1 MYAAHDRLDKN
12 PIKHGLLRHLWFH
25 PAAISG
31 IVSTMLETFKTLPD
45 DPAQLR
51 TVSKLMVQHI
61 QSQAYQIEK
70 LKAELNGHRRARFGT
85 KSETSEQLALDL
97 QEDTEIEAAAQEQE
111 AANAADEEAASKEN
125 SKQRKRTHN
134 RAPLP
139 KHLKREQTVISPGET
154 CGDCGGKLR
163 QLGEDVTEELDYV
176 PGHFVVRQIVRP
188 RMACNCCEAFVQA
201 ELPSRPIT
209 RGRGGPGLL
218 AHVLVSKYSDHLP
231 LYRQSE
237 IYAREKVD
245 LHRSTLTDWVGR
257 STSLLAPLADHIGA
271 LVRAGPALFADD
283 TPLKLQTKGKTG
295 KTQTARMWCYVRDER
310 PWVGE
315 APPCAWYQFSA
326 DRKGEHP
333 VSHLTGYK
341 GCVHADGFAGFNGL
355 FGQNGAREQAC
366 MAHVRRK
373 FVEVY
378 EREGSTIAGE
388 AIKRIAKLYA
398 IEKAVRGKS
407 AEERAAVRE
416 EQAKPLFD
424 ALEAWL
430 ADQLPK
436 ISGKSKLAEAIRYA
450 QGRMPKA
457 RAYLAD
463 GRFEI
468 DNNICENKIRPVAVG
483 RKNYRFVGSQG
494 GGKAAAVAYTL
505 IETARMN
512 GVKSPSLA
520 HLGPRARPG
529 PQNQPYRR
537 HHALELHRKI
547 INRSQTG
554 RLLRNPEKFCK

>member
-1 MYAAHDRLDKN
+1 M
-12 PIKHGLLRHLWFH
+12 
-25 PAAISG
+25 S
-31 IVSTMLETFKTLPD
+31 ETFKTLPD
-45 DPAQLR
+45 DPAELR
-51 TVSKLMVQHI
+51 AVSELMVQHI

-70 LKAELNGHRRARFGT
+70 LKAELDGHRKARFGS

-97 QEDTEIEAAAQEQE
+97 QEDTEIEAAAEDQ
-111 AANAADEEAASKEN
+111 AADDAAEEPAEEKDTN
-125 SKQRKRTHN
+125 KRKRTHN

-139 KHLKREQTVISPGET
+139 KHLKREQTVLSPGET
-154 CGDCGGKLR
+154 CGDCGGMLR

-188 RMACNCCEAFVQA
+188 RMACNGCEAFVQA
-201 ELPSRPIT
+201 DLPSRPIT

-218 AHVLVSKYSDHLP
+218 AHVLVSKYCDHLP

-257 STSLLAPLADHIGA
+257 STSLLTPLADHIGK
-271 LVRAGPALFADD
+271 LVRARPALFADD

-295 KTQTARMWCYVRDER
+295 KTQTARLWCYVRDER
-310 PWVGE
+310 PWAGA
-315 APPCAWYQFSA
+315 APPCAWYQFSN

-333 VSHLTGYK
+333 VSHLAGYE
-341 GCVHADGFAGFNGL
+341 GCVHADGFTGFNGL
-355 FGQNGAREQAC
+355 FGPNGASEQAC

-398 IEKAVRGKS
+398 VEKAARGKP
-407 AEERAAVRE
+407 AEERAAMRQD
-416 EQAKPLFD
+416 QAKPIFE
-424 ALEAWL
+424 ALETWL
-430 ADQLPK
+430 AEQLPK

-450 QGRMPKA
+450 QGRMAKGDG
-457 RAYLAD
+457 YLND
-463 GRFEI
+463 GRLEI

-483 RKNYRFVGSQG
+483 RKNYLFVGSQG

-512 GVKSPSLA
+512 GV
-520 HLGPRARPG
+520 
-529 PQNQPYRR
+529 
-537 HHALELHRKI
+537 
-547 INRSQTG
+547 
-554 RLLRNPEKFCK
+554 NPEAWLTWVLERLQDHKTSRIEDLMPWNFTAK